1 VNGYCRLRLLCVVV
15 ALAARI
21 SGDLASIFCIKLE
34 QLENDG
40 ILRVIFVVLAYRKKP
55 LNCAKLQSTG
65 C

>member
-1 VNGYCRLRLLCVVV
+1 MNGYCRLRLLCVVV
-15 ALAARI
+15 ALAACI

-34 QLENDG
+34 QLENGG
-40 ILRVIFVVLAYRKKP
+40 IFKGFFGVLAYGKKP